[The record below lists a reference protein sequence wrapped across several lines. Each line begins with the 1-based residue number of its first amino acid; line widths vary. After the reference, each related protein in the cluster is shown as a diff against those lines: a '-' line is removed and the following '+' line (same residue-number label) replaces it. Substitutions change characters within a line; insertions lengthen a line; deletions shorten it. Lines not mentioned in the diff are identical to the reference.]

1 MSQWNLLQNHLTEK
15 KSPIDGACEKLFN
28 GPAGKVP
35 GLEQLHIDRFGDHIF
50 VLTYLELRPE
60 DQERLKAMLNELY
73 RDCSVRIQQRESGE
87 FRELFLSEGAKKDFQ
102 VEEGGL
108 NYKVHTG
115 RGQNTGFFAD
125 MKEGRRCARELC
137 SSKKGSGIPNLKVL
151 NLFAYTCSFS
161 VSCLAGGADTV
172 DNWDMNKNSLKIGK
186 ENHRLNGFDER
197 RASYFGYDIFK
208 SFSKIIRRGPY
219 DLVILD
225 PPPRQGRSFSWEKD
239 YPRLMRRLPGI
250 LKPGGSAL
258 FCLNAP
264 DCGRQ
269 EFLDMIKRLTPGDFS
284 GIREI
289 PCPPEYLGRY
299 PDRGLKTFLADDYKA
314 APLEA

>member
-1 MSQWNLLQNHLTEK
+1 MSHWNKLRNHLK
-15 KSPIDGACEKLFN
+15 KNAIPVDRTCAKLFN
-28 GPAGKVP
+28 GPAGEIP

-50 VLTYLELRPE
+50 VLTYLELLPE
-60 DQERLKAMLNELY
+60 DQVQLIEMLTELY
-73 RDCSVRIQQRESGE
+73 PGSSIRIQQRESGD
-87 FRELFLSEGAKKDFQ
+87 FRELYLSEGAEHDFL

-108 NYKVHTG
+108 SFKVHTG

-125 MKEGRRCARELC
+125 MREGRRCVRELC
-137 SSKKGSGIPNLKVL
+137 DSKRASGIPDLKVL

-161 VSCLAGGADTV
+161 VSCLAGGAARV
-172 DNWDMNKNSLKIGK
+172 DNWDMNKNSLSIGR
-186 ENHRLNGFDER
+186 ENHRLNGLDER

-239 YPRLMRRLPGI
+239 YPRLMQRLPRI
-250 LKPGGSAL
+250 LNEGASVL

-269 EFLDMIKRLTPGDFS
+269 EFLDLIKKLTPGDFAS
-284 GIREI
+284 YREI

-299 PDRGLKTFLADDYKA
+299 PDRGLKTFLADDYKG
-314 APLEA
+314 PPGEA